1 MLFGGKTG
9 FGKAKKNKNGAECG
23 IFVKKE
29 GECETRTPAPPPL
42 LPGPFYLVFICLG
55 MEIHE
60 HEFET
65 KGSKTLNNAH

>member
-1 MLFGGKTG
+1 MRDFREKGGRMLDQDS
-9 FGKAKKNKNGAECG
+9 
-23 IFVKKE
+23 
-29 GECETRTPAPPPL
+29 RPAPPL

-65 KGSKTLNNAH
+65 KESKT

>member
-1 MLFGGKTG
+1 MRDFREKGGRLRDTDS
-9 FGKAKKNKNGAECG
+9 
-23 IFVKKE
+23 
-29 GECETRTPAPPPL
+29 RPAPPPPL

-65 KGSKTLNNAH
+65 KGSKT